1 MKSLLGLI
9 FLGTAAC
16 STPEKSIR
24 AEPEPQE
31 TSVKSGKDRVAACL
45 AAMDSESAKETVMAC
60 REMWRDTACQNAW
73 ASSLQVLRGDRA
85 RVILSGCL
93 PAYCDESLPICS
105 WDVSTADL
113 TDDKPDWLEGW
124 VELNRQILPQDL
136 DGAIEA
142 PEAGEFAKQL
152 LILVTLQR

>member
-1 MKSLLGLI
+1 MKAFLGLFI
-9 FLGTAAC
+9 LWIAAC
-16 STPEKSIR
+16 SAPEKSKR
-24 AEPEPQE
+24 AEPAPQP
-31 TSVKSGKDRVAACL
+31 TSARPAEARVRACL

-60 REMWRDTACQNAW
+60 REMWRDTTCQNAW
-73 ASSLQVLRGDRA
+73 ASSLEVLRGDRA
-85 RVILSGCL
+85 RIVLSGCL
-93 PAYCDESLPICS
+93 PAYCEESLPICS

-113 TDDKPDWLEGW
+113 TDDEPDWLEGW
-124 VELNRQILPQDL
+124 AELNRQILPQDL